1 MNISKYQQSDRLLV
15 TNSTNL
21 IVYTQKFTRETITV
35 LSFCQRVMAATL
47 HHNFDLVLTCKQ
59 QLAYLFLHSTC
70 VLQLHRSTI
79 LTSTRYL
86 LFPLLTNLPLSQN
99 QFVLSV
105 QPRCCQITLYCIHV
119 YVRTVIQ
126 GVVRRCIY
134 DPCHRPLYVDLS
146 LDLTV

>member
-1 MNISKYQQSDRLLV
+1 MTNEHKQISTDTLLV

-35 LSFCQRVMAATL
+35 LSCCQRVMAATL
-47 HHNFDLVLTCKQ
+47 HHNFNLVLTCKQ
-59 QLAYLFLHSTC
+59 YLAYLFLHSTC

-79 LTSTRYL
+79 LTSTRNL
-86 LFPLLTNLPLSQN
+86 LFPLLTNVPLSQN

-105 QPRCCQITLYCIHV
+105 QPRYCQKMTLYSCV
-119 YVRTVIQ
+119 WE
-126 GVVRRCIY
+126 
-134 DPCHRPLYVDLS
+134 PCHRPLYVDLS